1 VPDAK
6 RVKICQ
12 IIPTLVQG
20 GAEKQMSL
28 LATHL
33 DPKRF
38 ESHVI
43 VLTHSGPLEATL
55 RERGVHVHLIGKRNK
70 LDPTALWRLTN
81 HLRRLQPD
89 IVHTWLFAA
98 NSYGRWAA
106 HRARVPVIVAG
117 ERCVDPWK
125 AWWHYA
131 IDRRLLR
138 LTSRLVTNTQA
149 VSQFYAGHGI
159 AASNFTVI
167 PNAVLPSDRPRIGRE
182 ELFQRLGLPPRARV
196 VGAVG
201 RLWTQKNYQ
210 DLIWAGEMLRV
221 AHQDVYLVIFGDGP
235 ERERLLAFRDRS
247 GSQDAVRLVGHRT
260 DAAELMSGLDV
271 LWNGSLYEGQSNTI
285 LEAMS
290 LGVPVVASDIPGNRD
305 LVAHGQ
311 TGYLYPLE
319 DLGALVRWTNRLLV
333 DDEQRA
339 VLGQQARVRTLQ
351 EFSLERMVQAHQ
363 ELYEQLRKAQQLD
376 RAPC

>member
-1 VPDAK
+1 
-6 RVKICQ
+6 
-12 IIPTLVQG
+12 
-20 GAEKQMSL
+20 MSL

-33 DPKRF
+33 DPQRF

-43 VLTHSGPLEATL
+43 VLTHSGPLEGFL
-55 RERGVHVHLIGKRNK
+55 RERGVHVHLIGKRSK
-70 LDPTALWRLTN
+70 LDPTALWRLTSQ
-81 HLRRLQPD
+81 LRRLQPD

-125 AWWHYA
+125 AWWHFA

-159 AASNFTVI
+159 DPSHFTVI
-167 PNAVLPSDRPRIGRE
+167 PNAVLPNRQPRISRQ

-201 RLWTQKNYQ
+201 RLWKQKNYQ

-221 AHQDVYLVIFGDGP
+221 AHQDVYLVILGDGP

-247 GSQDAVRLVGHRT
+247 GSQDSVRMVGHRT
-260 DAAELMSGLDV
+260 DAAELMSALDV

-285 LEAMS
+285 LEAMA

-305 LVAHGQ
+305 LIVHGQ
-311 TGYLYPLE
+311 TGYLYPLQ

-333 DDEQRA
+333 DDAQRTA
-339 VLGQQARVRTLQ
+339 MGQQAHARALQ
-351 EFSLERMVQAHQ
+351 EFSLERMVLAHQ
-363 ELYEQLRKAQQLD
+363 QLYQQLLD
-376 RAPC
+376 ARHTERSSK